1 MPTQTMIKTA
11 LFSIFVGAVIK
22 KFAPLS
28 IKKYL

>member
-1 MPTQTMIKTA
+1 MITKAQIKSA
-11 LFSIFVGAVIK
+11 LVSIAVLAAVK